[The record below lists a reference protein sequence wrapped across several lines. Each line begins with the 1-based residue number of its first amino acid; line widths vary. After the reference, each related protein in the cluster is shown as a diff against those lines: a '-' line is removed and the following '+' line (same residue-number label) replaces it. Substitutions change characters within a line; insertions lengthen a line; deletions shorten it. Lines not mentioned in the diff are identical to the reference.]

1 MNSQEA
7 YVAVYQV
14 VRQFQ
19 AQTGND
25 DVSKMLSDLEPWPY
39 SDKKGIERFGSADPA
54 AFEDEWTDAWN
65 AVVGLNQTGTSSQI
79 IRVANRL
86 LKYYTDSLGYNL
98 EGLSVALRHS
108 LKDGFSSGMASG
120 SLKKAVV

>member
-7 YVAVYQV
+7 YITIYQV
-14 VRQFQ
+14 IRQFQ

-25 DVSKMLSDLEPWPY
+25 DISKMLSDLEPWPY
-39 SDKKGIERFGSADPA
+39 IYKKGIERFGSADPA

-86 LKYYTDSLGYNL
+86 LKYYTDSPGYNL
-98 EGLSVALRHS
+98 EGLSAALRHS
-108 LKDGFSSGMASG
+108 LKDSSSSGIASYR
-120 SLKKAVV
+120 

>member
-7 YVAVYQV
+7 YITVCQAI
-14 VRQFQ
+14 RQFQ
-19 AQTGND
+19 TQTGND
-25 DVSKMLSDLEPWPY
+25 DISKMLSDIEPWPY
-39 SDKKGIERFGSADPA
+39 IDKNGIERFGSADPA

-65 AVVGLNQTGTSSQI
+65 AIIGLNQTGTDRQI

-98 EGLSVALRHS
+98 EGLSIALRHS
-108 LKDGFSSGMASG
+108 LKDGPGPGIASG
-120 SLKKAVV
+120 SQKKAIV